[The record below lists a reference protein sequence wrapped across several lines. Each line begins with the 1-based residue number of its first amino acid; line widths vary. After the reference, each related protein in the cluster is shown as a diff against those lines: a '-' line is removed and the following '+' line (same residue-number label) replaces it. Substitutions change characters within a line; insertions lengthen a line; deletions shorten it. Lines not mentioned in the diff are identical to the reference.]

1 MTDRTGDGLQNPRIL
16 TSELDRSWDDGAGPD
31 EHVRTLVCRTI
42 ATGRFGQ
49 RHHIRDL
56 PPIMAGS
63 PAADAPT
70 LLSEDIEPHPSEM
83 LLAALN
89 ACLTVSVQ
97 ANALARSIP
106 VRSLEVHSRGDVDPS
121 ALWGTGERR
130 VRPIGFQSISVEVRI
145 GADVP
150 REVLQSLVD
159 YAVLWSPL
167 ANTMHDPVDL
177 DVALVVV

>member
-1 MTDRTGDGLQNPRIL
+1 MADPTGDGLQDPGTL
-16 TSELDRSWDDGAGPD
+16 PPELDRGWDDVAGPD
-31 EHVRTLVCRTI
+31 EHVRTLVCRTV
-42 ATGRFGQ
+42 ATGRFGH
-49 RHHIRDL
+49 RHHIRHL
-56 PPIMAGS
+56 PPIVENI
-63 PAADAPT
+63 AALDAPT

-89 ACLTVSVQ
+89 ACLIVSLQ

-106 VRSLEVHSRGDVDPS
+106 VRSFEVHSRGDVDPS

-150 REVLQSLVD
+150 QEVLQSLVD

-167 ANTMHDPVDL
+167 ANTMHDPVEL
-177 DVALVVV
+177 DVALVKV